1 MKEKDFVRLEP
12 PEEQEKELEEEKHGT
27 AKKGSVA
34 VFVLVALLFF
44 AVMCVT
50 DFVEWKFGKT
60 AGTVALVVIALIIAG
75 YLYRNEILEKLK
87 RKK

>member
-12 PEEQEKELEEEKHGT
+12 PEEQEKASEEEKQGA
-27 AKKGSVA
+27 AKKGSAA
-34 VFVLVALLFF
+34 VFALVALLFL

-50 DFVEWKFGKT
+50 YFFELKFGKT
-60 AGTVALVVIALIIAG
+60 AGTAALVVVALVIAG